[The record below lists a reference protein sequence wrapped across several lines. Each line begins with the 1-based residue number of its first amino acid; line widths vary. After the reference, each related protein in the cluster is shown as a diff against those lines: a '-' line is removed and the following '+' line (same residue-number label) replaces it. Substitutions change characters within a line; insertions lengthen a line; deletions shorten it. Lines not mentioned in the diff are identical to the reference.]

1 MRTVAIGA
9 AALVL
14 SAMPALALA
23 VQPPSPSQLWRD
35 IQALQ
40 KGHALMLR
48 SKAYQPGSRTVDVY
62 TVDLANAAANDTIR
76 KAGSIGAV
84 QRYPNG
90 ALLVKENFDADRKL
104 TGITATLKLD
114 GYDKADRNWV
124 WAAYAPTGKVVSYGK
139 VQACI
144 ACHAMVNTQD
154 VIFAPPPDQLLPVSV
169 WTAFFPKQKMSPT
182 YLRLLR
188 AHPAAIVK

>member
-1 MRTVAIGA
+1 MRTVALGA

-14 SAMPALALA
+14 SAMPALARTI
-23 VQPPSPSQLWRD
+23 QPPSPSQLWHD
-35 IQALQ
+35 IQILQ
-40 KGHALMLR
+40 KNNALMLR

-62 TVDLANAAANDTIR
+62 TVDLANAPANSAIR
-76 KAGSIGAV
+76 KAGSIAAV
-84 QRYPNG
+84 RRYPDG
-90 ALLVKENFDADRKL
+90 ALLVKENFDASRKL

-114 GYDKADRNWV
+114 GYDKSDRNWV
-124 WAAYAPTGKVVSYGK
+124 WAAYAPTGKIVSYGK

-169 WTAFFPKQKMSPT
+169 WAAFFPKQKMSPN
-182 YLRLLR
+182 YVRLLR
-188 AHPAAIVK
+188 AHPERIVR